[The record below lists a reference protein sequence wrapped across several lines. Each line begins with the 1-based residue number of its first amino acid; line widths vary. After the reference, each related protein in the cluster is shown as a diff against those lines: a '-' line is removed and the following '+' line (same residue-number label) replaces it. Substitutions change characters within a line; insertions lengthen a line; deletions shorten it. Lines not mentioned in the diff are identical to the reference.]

1 MDPNSYPQ
9 PEQPHSPFPNDPNA
23 QNAQGP
29 FPQAPQQPLYPQQ
42 TNQPFSTQPTPGQS
56 PVEQPF
62 GAAGAT
68 IPQADQIPAPQAGTE
83 LFPPNPLASMS
94 STPPPAKNKNMKL
107 VIGIVIAL
115 LILVVGAV
123 IALSGGKKNNQEAS
137 GEQTTGTQVSATNQS
152 DFGKVCSGN
161 TITSAASYTGT
172 APHPISFF
180 EEGVVG
186 SKSFVTSS
194 VYLSGAGWMPK
205 TGEFNKTQLVGCFT
219 KKSSTGTGRKC
230 ELLDSDNKA
239 FQIEQFNV
247 VYSLTIYEAKSGK
260 KVGEKEVSGPASTCP
275 FFATYIKEDPKLYGD
290 PDKGSVADAVK
301 EYVTK

>member
-9 PEQPHSPFPNDPNA
+9 PEQSHSPFPNGPNA

-29 FPQAPQQPLYPQQ
+29 LPQAPQQPLYPQQ
-42 TNQPFSTQPTPGQS
+42 TNQPLSTQPNPGQAS
-56 PVEQPF
+56 MGQPF

-68 IPQADQIPAPQAGTE
+68 IPQADQIPAPQTGTE

-94 STPPPAKNKNMKL
+94 STLPPAKNKNL
-107 VIGIVIAL
+107 RLIIGIVIAL
-115 LILVVGAV
+115 FILVVGAV
-123 IALSGGKKNNQEAS
+123 IALSGGNKNNQGATGEA
-137 GEQTTGTQVSATNQS
+137 TTGTEVSATNQS

-161 TITSAASYTGT
+161 TITSAADYTGT
-172 APHPISFF
+172 GPHPISFF
-180 EEGVVG
+180 EEGVAG

-194 VYLSGAGWMPK
+194 VYLSEAGWTPK
-205 TGEFNKTQLVGCFT
+205 SADFNKTQLVGCFT

-247 VYSLTIYEAKSGK
+247 VYTLTIYEAKSGK